1 LRRFLGSRANRPAF
15 QPAFENEED
24 FNMSTEPAGGTILV
38 VDDDEAVGESIQRL
52 LICSGYEADRV
63 TSAEQ
68 ALSVFRPGKFGL
80 VITDYE
86 MPGIKG
92 DDLAAAIRAG
102 VPRQPIMILTG
113 FLEKVMAYG
122 TPAADLVM
130 SKPFGVRELLG
141 AVSSLLQQAGKV
153 AT

>member
-1 LRRFLGSRANRPAF
+1 
-15 QPAFENEED
+15 
-24 FNMSTEPAGGTILV
+24 MTTEVGAGTILV
-38 VDDDEAVGESIQRL
+38 VDDDPSVGDAIQRL
-52 LICSGYEADRV
+52 LTYSGYQAEAV
-63 TSAEQ
+63 TSGEQ

-80 VITDYE
+80 VITDYD

-102 VPRQPIMILTG
+102 VPGQRIMILTG
-113 FLEKVMAYG
+113 FMDKLMAFG

-141 AVSSLLQQAGKV
+141 AVSSLIQQPAEVAG
-153 AT
+153 